1 MHPLIF
7 CVLNGGCPF
16 GMASGERCGEMFGLR
31 RKPAFV
37 NYHFS
42 ANRSFP
48 FAIFALF
55 MFIFRLHGKT

>member
-7 CVLNGGCPF
+7 CALNGDFPF
-16 GMASGERCGEMFGLR
+16 GMASGELCGEMFGLR

-48 FAIFALF
+48 FAVSALF
-55 MFIFRLHGKT
+55 MFIFRLHDKT

>member
-1 MHPLIF
+1 MILSF
-7 CVLNGGCPF
+7 FVRSTVVSPF